1 MVQWESKVTKTKIDK
16 LLAEILTH
24 LSTLVLNPNEYTR
37 LAWKMDAKEAFPGLA
52 WLSSQDSYPQ
62 FYWYH
67 RTGSEECSALG
78 TVKSFNAIMDAE
90 QFISEHTE
98 IPDMRL
104 WGLNGWN
111 GVGEG
116 ISETLKRESAF
127 YFLPRLEIFRLRSTV
142 TVALNIDGAQDLQAA
157 IAFVQQL
164 NSVSNSVS
172 PLSTQIIGQ
181 QHIPDHDEW
190 CALLTGAIHDMRAG
204 KMEKVVMARE
214 TKLSLSKPITAAE
227 FLSASQK
234 VNHHCYHFMM
244 AFSAHSGFMSSTPER
259 LYLRQGTQ
267 LNSEALAGTVANHV
281 DDGIAAENAKWLM
294 EDSKNQ
300 HENLV
305 VVDDICQQ
313 LQGAVTGID
322 VSPAKVIRL
331 RKIQHLYRSIAAT
344 LLAPSDSDCLQRLQP
359 TAAVCGLPRRV
370 AREFLAE
377 HEPFSRGWYAGTGGF
392 VSLNRSEFAVSLR
405 CAQIDGTQISLYSG
419 AGIVSGSDPE
429 QEWEEIENKAAG
441 LKSLL
446 KTQ

>member
-1 MVQWESKVTKTKIDK
+1 MTKTKIDK
-16 LLAEILTH
+16 LLTEILNH
-24 LSTLVLNPNEYTR
+24 LSTLVLNPHEYTC
-37 LAWKMDAKEAFPGLA
+37 LVWQMDTKEVFPGLA
-52 WLSSQDSYPQ
+52 WLSAQDSYPQ

-78 TVKSFNAIMDAE
+78 TVRSFNSITDAE
-90 QFISEHTE
+90 QFIAEHAE
-98 IPDMRL
+98 MPDMRL

-111 GVGEG
+111 AVGEG
-116 ISETLKRESAF
+116 ISDELKRESAF
-127 YFLPRLEIFRLRSTV
+127 YFLPRLEIFRLRSAVTV
-142 TVALNIDGAQDLQAA
+142 TLNIDGAEDIPHAM
-157 IAFVQQL
+157 AFLQQL
-164 NSVSNSVS
+164 KSTSNTLSI
-172 PLSTQIIGQ
+172 LSTEIIGQ

-190 CALLTGAIHDMRAG
+190 CERLTGAIQDMRAG

-214 TKLSLSKPITAAE
+214 TKLSLTQPITVAE

-267 LNSEALAGTVANHV
+267 LNSEALAGTVANHT
-281 DDGIAAENAKWLM
+281 DDVIAAENAKWLM

-322 VSPAKVIRL
+322 VSSAKVIRL

-344 LLAPSDSDCLQRLQP
+344 LLTPSDSDCLQRLQP
-359 TAAVCGLPRRV
+359 TAAVCGLPRSV
-370 AREFLAE
+370 AREFLAQ

-405 CAQIDGTQISLYSG
+405 CAQIDNRQISLYSG
-419 AGIVSGSDPE
+419 AGIVRDSDPE

-446 KTQ
+446 KTH